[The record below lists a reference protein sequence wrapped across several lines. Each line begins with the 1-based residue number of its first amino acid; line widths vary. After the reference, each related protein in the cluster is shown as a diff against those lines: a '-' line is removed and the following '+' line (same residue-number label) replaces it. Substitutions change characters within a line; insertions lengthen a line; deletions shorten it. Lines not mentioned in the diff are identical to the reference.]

1 MAEKNRKTRT
11 GRVVSEKMEKTV
23 VIAVQRTK
31 THPLYKKLLRRSTH
45 FMAHDEEGRAH
56 VGDLVRIVES
66 RPISKMKHWRVTEV
80 LESKQ
85 QASPVSEVASA
96 GVDVIERQPKP
107 VAAAAA
113 APAAAGEEEVAEE

>member
-85 QASPVSEVASA
+85 QASPVSEVANA
-96 GVDVIERQPKP
+96 GVGVIERQPKP

-113 APAAAGEEEVAEE
+113 APAAAGEEEVTEE